1 MFYLDGISLLEA
13 SILYSVLF
21 IPLLSILLL
30 LLWTSAGMKNA
41 AKAQLFG
48 IVILIALGFL
58 SINSPII
65 LVIETIA
72 IILLVVW
79 IFVYKDFFLKGQL
92 LVISIIL
99 LLQIIY
105 YILFY
110 LFLGTEFTVAI
121 ALLFLIPLIS
131 MILLFPWAFGN
142 KKSNG
147 RVLIIITYI
156 IQIIFIILMIVLSLT
171 LKSNL

>member
-1 MFYLDGISLLEA
+1 MDGISFLEA
-13 SILYSVLF
+13 TILYSVLF
-21 IPLLSILLL
+21 IPLLSILLS

-58 SINSPII
+58 AINSPII
-65 LVIETIA
+65 LVIEA
-72 IILLVVW
+72 VAFILLVVW
-79 IFVYKDFFLKGQL
+79 IFIYKDFFLKGQL
-92 LVISIIL
+92 LVISIIV
-99 LLQIIY
+99 LLQIVY

-110 LFLGTEFTVAI
+110 LFLGTEFAL
-121 ALLFLIPLIS
+121 LLFLIPLVS

-142 KKSNG
+142 KKSIG

-171 LKSNL
+171 